1 MRRVLEPH
9 IQVLVQQSKDQ
20 LFAAV
25 DAVGSMT
32 KLIIKGGCYR
42 CEKLVAALSEEAR
55 KQVIQIHGTK
65 CCGFV
70 GLGDVVEAIIY
81 LFQLHK
87 VWAWLHR
94 KPTNWVCP
102 GCQRRKNW
110 LNLLWYFGDKQSK
123 GVLRKLLADT
133 NLPDGA
139 EYPFLMFSHF
149 AGAMTFFGAIPGEV
163 LDKPWLIETLLTG
176 DNQF

>member
-1 MRRVLEPH
+1 ML
-9 IQVLVQQSKDQ
+9 QSEGQ
-20 LFAAV
+20 PFAAV
-25 DAVGSMT
+25 DVVDSMT
-32 KLIIKGGCYR
+32 KLITKGGCHR
-42 CEKLVAALSEEAR
+42 CKKLVVALSEEAR
-55 KQVIQIHGTK
+55 KHVIQVYATE

-70 GLGDVVEAIIY
+70 GLGDVVEAIIH

-110 LNLLWYFGDKQSK
+110 LNLLWHFGDKQSK
-123 GVLRKLLADT
+123 AVLRKLLADT
-133 NLPDGA
+133 KLPDDA

-149 AGAMTFFGAIPGEV
+149 AGTMTFFSTIPGEV
-163 LDKPWLIETLLTG
+163 LDKPWLIETLLTK
-176 DNQF
+176 DNDLE

>member
-1 MRRVLEPH
+1 MVP
-9 IQVLVQQSKDQ
+9 QSEGQ
-20 LFAAV
+20 PFAAV
-25 DAVGSMT
+25 DVVDSMV
-32 KLIIKGGCYR
+32 KLIIKGGCHR

-55 KQVIQIHGTK
+55 KHVIKVYGTK

-70 GLGDVVEAIIY
+70 GLGDVVEAIIH

-123 GVLRKLLADT
+123 GVFRKLLEDT
-133 NLPDGA
+133 KLPDDA
-139 EYPFLMFSHF
+139 EYPFIMFSHF
-149 AGAMTFFGAIPGEV
+149 AGSLVFFSTVPYSV
-163 LDKPWLIETLLTG
+163 LEKPWLIETLLTK
-176 DNQF
+176 DNDLE

>member
-1 MRRVLEPH
+1 M
-9 IQVLVQQSKDQ
+9 
-20 LFAAV
+20 
-25 DAVGSMT
+25 AVGVGAVGYMT
-32 KLIIKGGCYR
+32 KLITKGGCHR

-55 KQVIQIHGTK
+55 KHVIQVYATE

-70 GLGDVVEAIIY
+70 GLGDVVEAIIH

-102 GCQRRKNW
+102 GCKRRKNW

-123 GVLRKLLADT
+123 AVFRKLLEDT
-133 NLPDGA
+133 KLPDDA
-139 EYPFLMFSHF
+139 EYPFIMFSHF
-149 AGAMTFFGAIPGEV
+149 AGSLVFFSTVPCSV
-163 LDKPWLIETLLTG
+163 LEKPWLIETLLTK
-176 DNQF
+176 DNDLE